1 MCFSFADKK
10 WDYRW
15 GWGELY
21 GQRLK
26 LHALL
31 QSLVQPN
38 LDSNCAHRWSP
49 CPLNSWVLRW
59 VTWLSEFEKTI
70 FSKRNNFFEQGHYL
84 GWKRCHFSLKVFFLS
99 LSCWV
104 ESLDLSNLKWQLFWG
119 KYYLEWKNV
128 TFHPQFWIKSHHL
141 YKKSF
146 ELSHVT
152 YLTIQES
159 KLHGDHLIV
168 VLVFC
173 NAMIFIELRKSRKDM
188 ASSRQVFNN
197 QHQNGTTVL
206 HTGLAQLIYNNL
218 INLNN

>member
-15 GWGELY
+15 SWGELY

-49 CPLNSWVLRW
+49 CAFKFLSCKVSH
-59 VTWLSEFEKTI
+59 VTQLIWNDDLSQ
-70 FSKRNNFFEQGHYL
+70 KRNNSIKSLCHLSPFF
-84 GWKRCHFSLKVFFLS
+84 FFLS
-99 LSCWV
+99 MSLWV
-104 ESLDLSNLKWQLFWG
+104 
-119 KYYLEWKNV
+119 
-128 TFHPQFWIKSHHL
+128 KSHEFV
-141 YKKSF
+141 KKVFS
-146 ELSHVT
+146 LSHVT
-152 YLTIQES
+152 HFLTREFKS
-159 KLHGDHLIV
+159 HGDHPIV
-168 VLVFC
+168 VLVLC
-173 NAMIFIELRKSRKDM
+173 NSMIFIELQKSRKEM

-206 HTGLAQLIYNNL
+206 HTGLAQLRHSNP
-218 INLNN
+218 INLTNL